1 MKISILKKSYLVR
14 LLIILIFLSNIGF
27 FISLVKDPNINL
39 IPKNNDLEN
48 EIPYIDSGCK
58 FTKIET
64 LILINQLNK
73 KFNGNLNINFY
84 EHPTNFYCQGKPVFS
99 NSNFYKISDN
109 TKSEIS
115 IGIGANSDLDIVIK
129 ISKMLLLFIF
139 ISLIYSKFKTSYKS
153 IHLQKSSIL
162 FVLFIFSFYSSIIYL
177 SPLNAL
183 SNFLLAMLLGNY
195 LFF

>member
-48 EIPYIDSGCK
+48 EIPYIESGCK

-84 EHPTNFYCQGKPVFS
+84 EHPTNFYCQGKPVLA
-99 NSNFYKISDN
+99 IQ
-109 TKSEIS
+109 IS
-115 IGIGANSDLDIVIK
+115 IKYQTILKVKFPLGSVQT
-129 ISKMLLLFIF
+129 
-139 ISLIYSKFKTSYKS
+139 LI
-153 IHLQKSSIL
+153 
-162 FVLFIFSFYSSIIYL
+162 
-177 SPLNAL
+177 
-183 SNFLLAMLLGNY
+183 
-195 LFF
+195 